1 MRTEIE
7 QLQHRGVFAPADE
20 PALRWGILGTGLIA
34 DWFAATV
41 ARNTR
46 QRLVAVGSRTPARAQ
61 EFAARYDIER
71 AHGSYAAVIADDVD
85 VIYIAL
91 TADAHCE
98 WALAAI
104 EAGRHVLVEKPF
116 AMNAGEAEQMAAAA
130 RGAGVLVM
138 EAMWTRYL
146 PQSDAIR
153 LLLEDGALG
162 DIRLLIADH
171 GQAIPADP
179 EHRLQHAEL
188 GGGALLDLGVYPV
201 SFASMVLGTPAK
213 VTAVSDPAFTG
224 VDATTSMLMQYA
236 GGAHA
241 MLTATLT
248 AAGPTTAA
256 VIGTDARVVVDGP
269 FYTPA
274 GFTLTR
280 RDGTAERFDR
290 PVPGR
295 GLRFEAAEVVRCLRE
310 GRRESDVLPLHET
323 VSVMATLDE
332 VRRQIGLTYPP
343 PAQRH

>member
-1 MRTEIE
+1 MT
-7 QLQHRGVFAPADE
+7 GPV
-20 PALRWGILGTGLIA
+20 RWGVLGTGGIA
-34 DWFAATV
+34 SSFVTDLALLDDTEV
-41 ARNTR
+41 
-46 QRLVAVGSRTPARAQ
+46 VAVGSRTQESADRFATGHSVARA
-61 EFAARYDIER
+61 
-71 AHGSYAAVIADDVD
+71 HPTYASLVADEDVD
-85 VIYIAL
+85 VVYVATPHPGHHAAAML
-91 TADAHCE
+91 
-98 WALAAI
+98 AI
-104 EAGRHVLVEKPF
+104 EAGKAVLVEKPF
-116 AMNAGEAEQMAAAA
+116 TMDAAEAESLVAAA
-130 RGAGVLVM
+130 RDRGVFLM
-138 EAMWTRYL
+138 EAMWARFV
-146 PQSDAIR
+146 PWAVR
-153 LLLEDGALG
+153 LRELLAEGALG
-162 DIRLLIADH
+162 EVREVIADH
-171 GQAIPADP
+171 GQWFPQDAS
-179 EHRLQHAEL
+179 HRLFAPEL